1 MVCKSDAASRQ
12 EYVTIRRKESGL
24 VTKKFHLH
32 QDSVDKL
39 YELGLLIGY
48 NELELKKNENLSA
61 ILEVCIDTFTDH
73 FPKNRK
79 PSRNSIRLQQ
89 LHKTIKFKEDEGY
102 TDASIAEFLKYWD
115 YQTPILFKNMTTQ
128 DGMKMK
134 KFKLISWSDKAV
146 ARIKSPEYLKEQTEH
161 LNKRPKRTLRKQRTV
176 EPQKRKKRDFEDMF
190 RYEI

>member
-1 MVCKSDAASRQ
+1 
-12 EYVTIRRKESGL
+12 
-24 VTKKFHLH
+24 
-32 QDSVDKL
+32 
-39 YELGLLIGY
+39 
-48 NELELKKNENLSA
+48 
-61 ILEVCIDTFTDH
+61 
-73 FPKNRK
+73 
-79 PSRNSIRLQQ
+79 
-89 LHKTIKFKEDEGY
+89 
-102 TDASIAEFLKYWD
+102 
-115 YQTPILFKNMTTQ
+115 MTTQ